1 MKDLPMPEDIIFHDY
16 PNFTPH
22 YSPVT
27 MLKLGVFGGTYFN
40 GTEES
45 AKKGWD
51 NIVNFIPEN
60 SGFWK
65 KLNKAFP
72 NPSDYYKAFW
82 TYPSLHSEHNFFKVR
97 AGKDQKYWEDK
108 GWIHPDDPRGWFE
121 WYIKFYY
128 GRRHE
133 DDARQI
139 KRWKDFITRHWG
151 MLNYL
156 TIKNLKSELA
166 TSKKD
171 FYGALRASSPTTCQ
185 NLLHWS
191 WDYRIKPKK

>member
-1 MKDLPMPEDIIFHDY
+1 MKDLPAPEDILFHDY
-16 PNFTPH
+16 SEFTPH

-27 MLKLGVFGGTYFN
+27 MLRLGVFGGTYFN
-40 GTEES
+40 GIEPS
-45 AKKGWD
+45 AIEGW
-51 NIVNFIPEN
+51 NNLLKSIPEGN
-60 SGFWK
+60 PFWK
-65 KLNKAFP
+65 DLNTQLPNASDFGRAFCE
-72 NPSDYYKAFW
+72 NKYK
-82 TYPSLHSEHNFFKVR
+82 TENNFFKVK

-133 DDARQI
+133 DDERQM

-151 MLNYL
+151 MLNHQCSKHIPYQ
-156 TIKNLKSELA
+156 LKEVDIDQLGPIA
-166 TSKKD
+166 
-171 FYGALRASSPTTCQ
+171 SPTTCQ